1 MIKVMLIMS
10 IVLAMVYAGLAR
22 KKIGDNLVSVSS
34 ISYIFPSWMFTAF
47 FGLESIL
54 LAPSIFEHMPEDW
67 QFIGFISL
75 FGLWAVAASP
85 YFHTEAKVLHY
96 FGGYLFCVAAQVIVA
111 FNQPFLLLG
120 WLPVVCYVISGLL
133 TKNKR
138 EDETFWAEVTAYSIL
153 VICLIF

>member
-1 MIKVMLIMS
+1 MSRVMLIMA
-10 IVLAMVYAGLAR
+10 IILAVTYAALAR
-22 KKIGDNLVSVSS
+22 KKHGENLNSVSS
-34 ISYIFPSWMFTAF
+34 ISYILPSWMFTAF

-111 FNQPFLLLG
+111 LNNPFLLLG
-120 WLPVVCYVISGLL
+120 WLPTIVYVLFSRKSDI
-133 TKNKR
+133 
-138 EDETFWAEVTAYSIL
+138 TFWAEVTAYVLL
-153 VICLIF
+153 VFNLMF